1 MENEQCTHAER
12 LAIIKA
18 AQDRVN
24 FIAWL
29 ARALLRTDDILIRKE
44 ASAAILQLI
53 GDVK

>member
-1 MENEQCTHAER
+1 MENDQCTHAER

-29 ARALLRTDDILIRKE
+29 ARALLRTDDLLIRKE
-44 ASAAILQLI
+44 ASQVLMQLTQ
-53 GDVK
+53 DE